1 MEQITLPDEIEQLTE
16 AVIGG
21 IDAAD
26 CYVEKEGG
34 GFVLSDAARRQ
45 IAACNEDLAKLEA
58 EANAKLA
65 EADAKITRLNGRT
78 RELAASGAIREALLD
93 RGVKAKAASMALPY
107 LTKALKIEV
116 DDSFAATVNGQSVE
130 SAVATWLESEAGCAF
145 APKRS
150 TPGPLASAIR
160 EMRRAH

>member
-21 IDAAD
+21 IDSAD

-45 IAACNEDLAKLEA
+45 IAACNEDLAKREA

-65 EADAKITRLNGRT
+65 EADAKITRLNGSA
-78 RELAASGAIREALLD
+78 RELAATGAIREALLQSW
-93 RGVKAKAASMALPY
+93 RQPEAHGYRAALPIK
-107 LTKALKIEV
+107 TFKVEV
-116 DDSFAATVNGQSVE
+116 DDSFA
-130 SAVATWLESEAGCAF
+130 L
-145 APKRS
+145 P
-150 TPGPLASAIR
+150 
-160 EMRRAH
+160 